1 MSEDDKPPSRRGS
14 SGGERNG
21 RARASLVRL
30 LATWLRKGLG
40 RHNGASWRDS
50 LGEIIREEEIA
61 EQISP
66 HERDLLINL
75 LRFGALTAE
84 DAMVPRNDITAVEI
98 DTPLADVVATIKAEG
113 HSRMPLYRGD
123 LDNVLGM
130 IHIRDVMRH
139 WGEQDPFDLNE
150 IRRDILFAPQ
160 SMPIPALLK
169 EMRET
174 RLHMAVVVDEYGG
187 THGLVT
193 IEDVV
198 EEIVGE
204 IEDEHDAVEAPALV
218 HLDDGAVEAD
228 ARVRVDELERDLA
241 VHLLDDAVEDAV
253 DTLGGLVFTLAERVP
268 RAGERI
274 PHPAG
279 FTFEVLEADPRRIKR
294 LRVSRTEPERRQA
307 HGRP

>member
-1 MSEDDKPPSRRGS
+1 MSDDDKPPS
-14 SGGERNG
+14 SGDSTGGDRSG
-21 RARASLVRL
+21 RARASVVGL
-30 LATWLRKGLG
+30 LGNWLRKGLG
-40 RHNGASWRDS
+40 RGNGASWRDS
-50 LGEIIREEEIA
+50 LGEILEEETA

-66 HERDLLINL
+66 HERDLLLNL
-75 LRFGALTAE
+75 LRFGGLTAE

-98 DTPLADVVATIKAEG
+98 AAPLDEVVATIKEKG
-113 HSRMPLYRGD
+113 HSRMPLYRGN
-123 LDNVLGM
+123 LDDIVGM

-139 WGEQDPFDLNE
+139 WGENGPFDLNA
-150 IRRDILFAPQ
+150 IRRDILFVPE

-174 RLHMAVVVDEYGG
+174 RLHMAVIVDEYGG

-204 IEDEHDAVEAPALV
+204 IEDEHDEIEAPALI

-241 VHLLDDAVEDAV
+241 VPLLDGAIEDAV
-253 DTLGGLVFTLAERVP
+253 DTLGGLVFALAERVP
-268 RAGERI
+268 GAGERI
-274 PHPAG
+274 AHPAG

-294 LRVSRTEPERRQA
+294 LRVSRTEP
-307 HGRP
+307 RPAPDRP

>member
-1 MSEDDKPPSRRGS
+1 MSDDDKPPS
-14 SGGERNG
+14 SGETTGGDRDGRN
-21 RARASLVRL
+21 RSSLVGL
-30 LATWLRKGLG
+30 IATWLRKGLG
-40 RHNGASWRDS
+40 RGNDASWRDS
-50 LGEIIREEEIA
+50 LGEIIAEEEIA
-61 EQISP
+61 GQISP
-66 HERDLLINL
+66 HERDLLLNL

-98 DTPLADVVATIKAEG
+98 AAPLADVVATIKAQG
-113 HSRMPLYRGD
+113 HSRMPLYRGN
-123 LDNVLGM
+123 LDDVVGM
-130 IHIRDVMRH
+130 IHIRDVMGH
-139 WGEQDPFDLNE
+139 WGEAGPFDLNA
-150 IRRDILFAPQ
+150 IRRDILFVPQ

-193 IEDVV
+193 IEDLV

-204 IEDEHDAVEAPALV
+204 IEDEHDAVNGPALV
-218 HLDDGAVEAD
+218 HLDDGSMEAD

-241 VHLLDDAVEDAV
+241 VRLLDTAADDAV

-294 LRVSRTEPERRQA
+294 LRVSRTEPPPA
-307 HGRP
+307 TGRP

>member
-1 MSEDDKPPSRRGS
+1 MSEDDKPPS
-14 SGGERNG
+14 SGDSTGGDRNG
-21 RARASLVRL
+21 RNRSSLVRL
-30 LATWLRKGLG
+30 LGRWLRKGLG
-40 RHNGASWRDS
+40 RGNGASWRDFI
-50 LGEIIREEEIA
+50 GEVLAEEEIA

-66 HERDLLINL
+66 HERDLLRNL

-84 DAMVPRNDITAVEI
+84 DAMVPRNDITAVEV
-98 DTPLADVVATIKAEG
+98 TAPLDQVVATIKAEG
-113 HSRMPLYRGD
+113 HSRMPLYRD
-123 LDNVLGM
+123 NLDDVVGM

-139 WGEQDPFDLNE
+139 WGGNGPFDLNT
-150 IRRDILFAPQ
+150 IRRDILFVPQ
-160 SMPIPALLK
+160 AMPVPALLK

-193 IEDVV
+193 IEDLV

-204 IEDEHDAVEAPALV
+204 IEDEHDEIETPALV

-228 ARVRVDELERDLA
+228 ARVRVDELERDLG
-241 VHLLDDAVEDAV
+241 VPLLDGAIEDEV
-253 DTLGGLVFTLAERVP
+253 DTLGGLVFVLAERVP
-268 RAGERI
+268 HGGERI

-294 LRVSRTEPERRQA
+294 LRVSRSEPRPA

>member
-1 MSEDDKPPSRRGS
+1 
-14 SGGERNG
+14 
-21 RARASLVRL
+21 
-30 LATWLRKGLG
+30 
-40 RHNGASWRDS
+40 
-50 LGEIIREEEIA
+50 
-61 EQISP
+61 
-66 HERDLLINL
+66 
-75 LRFGALTAE
+75 
-84 DAMVPRNDITAVEI
+84 MVPRNDITAVEI
-98 DTPLADVVATIKAEG
+98 AATLDQVVATIKAEG
-113 HSRMPLYRGD
+113 HSRMPLYRGN
-123 LDNVLGM
+123 LDDVVGM

-139 WGEQDPFDLNE
+139 WGEDGPCDLNA
-150 IRRDILFAPQ
+150 IRRDILFVPQ

-193 IEDVV
+193 IEDLV

-204 IEDEHDAVEAPALV
+204 IEDEHDAVDAPALI

-241 VHLLDDAVEDAV
+241 VSLLDDAVEDAV

-274 PHPAG
+274 RHPAG

-294 LRVSRTEPERRQA
+294 LRVSRTEPRPA
-307 HGRP
+307 DGRP

>member
-1 MSEDDKPPSRRGS
+1 MSEDDKPPSS
-14 SGGERNG
+14 SDSTGGDRNG
-21 RARASLVRL
+21 RNRASVLGL
-30 LATWLRKGLG
+30 IATWLRKGLG
-40 RHNGASWRDS
+40 RNNGASWRDS
-50 LGEIIREEEIA
+50 LGEIIAEEEIA

-66 HERDLLINL
+66 HERDLLVNL

-98 DTPLADVVATIKAEG
+98 ATPLDMVVATIKAEG
-113 HSRMPLYRGD
+113 HSRMPLYRGN
-123 LDNVLGM
+123 LDDVVGM

-139 WGEQDPFDLNE
+139 WGEEGPFDLNA
-150 IRRDILFAPQ
+150 IRRDVLFAPQ

-193 IEDVV
+193 IEDLV

-204 IEDEHDAVEAPALV
+204 IEDEHDEIEAPALI

-228 ARVRVDELERDLA
+228 ARVRVDELERALA
-241 VHLLDDAVEDAV
+241 VALLDDAVEDAV

-268 RAGERI
+268 RVGERI

-294 LRVSRTEPERRQA
+294 LRVSRTEPRPA

>member
-1 MSEDDKPPSRRGS
+1 MSDDDKPPSSSDS
-14 SGGERNG
+14 SGGDRSG
-21 RARASLVRL
+21 RARASVVGLIGS
-30 LATWLRKGLG
+30 WLRKGLG
-40 RHNGASWRDS
+40 RGNGVSWRES
-50 LGEIIREEEIA
+50 LGEVLAEEEIA

-66 HERDLLINL
+66 HERDLLLNL

-98 DTPLADVVATIKAEG
+98 AATLDQVVATIRAEG
-113 HSRMPLYRGD
+113 HSRMPLYRGN
-123 LDNVLGM
+123 LDDVVGM
-130 IHIRDVMRH
+130 IHVRDVMRH
-139 WGEQDPFDLNE
+139 WGEDGPCDLNA
-150 IRRDILFAPQ
+150 IRRDILFVPQ
-160 SMPIPALLK
+160 SIPIPALLK

-204 IEDEHDAVEAPALV
+204 IEDEHDAVDAPALI
-218 HLDDGAVEAD
+218 HLDGGAVEAD

-241 VHLLDDAVEDAV
+241 VSLLDNAVEDAV

-268 RAGERI
+268 RTGERI
-274 PHPAG
+274 RHPAG

-294 LRVSRTEPERRQA
+294 LRVSRTESLPA
-307 HGRP
+307 HGRL